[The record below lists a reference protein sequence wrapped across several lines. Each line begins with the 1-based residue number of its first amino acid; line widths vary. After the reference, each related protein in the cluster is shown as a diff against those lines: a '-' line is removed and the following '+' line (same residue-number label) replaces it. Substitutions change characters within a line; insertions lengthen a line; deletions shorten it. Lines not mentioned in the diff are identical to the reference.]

1 MNRFDTYQ
9 PQQFADTYSPLPIQE
24 MYTIGKDQLNRIDAA
39 SKELT
44 DQTKDWAK
52 FQSQSQVDTDTYYNE
67 VLKGAQDLADQYS
80 KNPDLIKTP
89 EGRNQIES
97 YINSRDYGLISKLQ
111 QNAENFKKR
120 SAVVAEMTA
129 KGVYNPQWDDV
140 NINTWDTRQN
150 GIMSKLAPVEYKEV
164 GDLADP
170 YFEELSKN
178 AVHNF
183 KKSDG
188 SYDYYGVDDKD
199 LANATDRY
207 VNQIANT
214 IQGSKHIDTLMQNQ
228 GLDRASA
235 MQAFKQQV
243 LQSQQKRLFI
253 YREPNKYGMLAAET
267 AAQRSLL
274 EDKASMAAQNA
285 GQQMPQSFTGD
296 VVSDVIT
303 AEDNYVRKN
312 ATVPN
317 QVDVAGLPFVD
328 RNGKKQVYT
337 NKKWSYTQAAQK
349 VQESYQKGLI
359 NQSEYAQQI
368 NRLNG
373 QLKQK
378 ARIDDVATG
387 NTPDVAY
394 NSIYAAQPKIRAV
407 AEDGSRP
414 ALMENPV
421 GQKLIITTDT
431 GMLNSG
437 VDIATMVA
445 NSDAY
450 HIGSKNTKGQYISVD
465 DGMFTLGDLLGTKK
479 TGIEP
484 QGMTAEQ
491 RRKIAQTRTQLQ
503 KKIPNVYNE
512 ALKQVSSSNQAY
524 VSLDGRMLNYSST
537 DNAQQNGL
545 AATGKV
551 YVNRKQLA
559 KALDDQ
565 LKKQGINTNLD
576 GSDLTDILLK
586 GYTKDS
592 QSHKSAT
599 KVGKLQYG
607 SGKNTVV
614 LDDMIAIDII
624 APSNQSAVNT
634 RLLETKYKTA
644 KETQNSISAAE
655 YLKHGQ

>member
-9 PQQFADTYSPLPIQE
+9 PQQYVDTYSPLPIQE
-24 MYTIGKDQLNRIDAA
+24 MYTIGKDQINRIEAA

-44 DQTKDWAK
+44 DQTKEWSK

-67 VLKGAQDLADQYS
+67 VMKGAQDLAEQYS

-140 NINTWDTRQN
+140 NMNTWDTRQN

-178 AVHNF
+178 AAHNF

-188 SYDYYGVDDKD
+188 QYDYYGVDDKD
-199 LANATDRY
+199 LSDTTDRY

-214 IQGSKHIDTLMQNQ
+214 IQGNKHIETLMQNQ
-228 GLDRASA
+228 GLDRESA
-235 MQAFKQQV
+235 LKAFKQQV

-253 YREPNKYGMLAAET
+253 YREPNKYGLLNAET
-267 AAQRSLL
+267 AAQRSLIA
-274 EDKASMAAQNA
+274 DRDAQKGGA
-285 GQQMPQSFTGD
+285 QPPQSLTGD
-296 VVSDVIT
+296 VVSDVVT

-312 ATVPN
+312 AIVPN
-317 QVDVAGLPFVD
+317 QVDVAGLPFID

-387 NTPDVAY
+387 NTPQVAY
-394 NSIYAAQPKIRAV
+394 DNIYAAQPKIRAV

-576 GSDLTDILLK
+576 GSDLIDILLK

-607 SGKNTVV
+607 SGKNTVA